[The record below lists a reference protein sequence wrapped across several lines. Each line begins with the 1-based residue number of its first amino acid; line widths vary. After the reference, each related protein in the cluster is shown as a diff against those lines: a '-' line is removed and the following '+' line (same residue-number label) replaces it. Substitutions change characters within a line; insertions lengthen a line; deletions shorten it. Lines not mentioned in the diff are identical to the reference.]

1 MILPF
6 RERLERISAALQGCP
21 IVQTASAEELARW
34 VDAELGPGALGEEA
48 LPYGGRRRRLEPLS
62 PILHVVSGNTPHAA
76 VQSLVRG
83 LVTGAAVQW
92 IKVPRAVHLAE
103 LEDFVATL
111 PEGIRPSLAPE
122 LPLSWLEQAAV
133 VAVFGADE
141 TIRDFAGRIQ
151 PWQRFLSHG
160 HKVSFGW
167 IRGPYDDELLSAVTR
182 DVIAFDQMGCLS
194 PQFYLVAG
202 DARSFAQDL
211 AATFVRE
218 APHWP
223 PLRPT
228 THDAVRLR
236 EFRDVH
242 ELRAACGDGTAVWGS
257 AEGLAWTVVLDPRPE
272 FGGTPLLR
280 SVVVKP
286 ESDAALEQLR
296 RIAPVLSTVAVHPY
310 TEEGLTLAVRLGA
323 QRVCRAGAMQN
334 PDWLWHHDGWPSL
347 GAFLRY
353 VDVEN

>member
-1 MILPF
+1 VTLAF

-21 IVQTASAEELARW
+21 IVRAASAGQLAQW
-34 VDAELGPGALGEEA
+34 VDAELGPGALSEDT
-48 LPYGGRRRRLEPLS
+48 LPYGGRRRRLQPLS

-92 IKVPRAVHLAE
+92 IKVPQAVRLAE
-103 LEDFVATL
+103 LENFVVGL
-111 PEGIRPSLAPE
+111 PESMRPSLAPE
-122 LPLSWLEQAAV
+122 LPASWLEQAAV

-141 TIRDFAGRIQ
+141 TIRDFARRVQ
-151 PWQRFLSHG
+151 PWQRFLPHG

-167 IRGPYDDELLSAVTR
+167 IRGPYDEELLTAVAR
-182 DVIAFDQMGCLS
+182 DVVAFDQLGCLS

-202 DARSFAQDL
+202 DARSFARDL
-211 AATFVRE
+211 AALFVRE
-218 APHWP
+218 APNWP
-223 PLRPT
+223 PLRLA

-242 ELRAACGDGTAVWGS
+242 ELRAVCGDGTAVWGS
-257 AEGLAWTVVLDPRPE
+257 AEGLAWTVVFDPRPE
-272 FGGTPLLR
+272 FASTPLLR
-280 SVVVKP
+280 SVIVKP
-286 ESDAALEQLR
+286 ESEGALDQLR
-296 RIAPVLSTVAVHPY
+296 QIAPFLSTIAVHPY